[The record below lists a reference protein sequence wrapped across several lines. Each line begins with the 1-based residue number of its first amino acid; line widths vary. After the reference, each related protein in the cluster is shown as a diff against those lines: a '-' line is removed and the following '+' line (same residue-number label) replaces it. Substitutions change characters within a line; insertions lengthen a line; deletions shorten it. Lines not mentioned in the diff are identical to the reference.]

1 MKYFR
6 LFIAAAACLSMASCD
21 DYLDRK
27 PDDKIDEAQV
37 FTRYNKVNQLV
48 SDLYGGAKQA
58 NRPMALFYHFS
69 ASAITDE
76 CEGAIV
82 EQGVTNN
89 FNSGNWSPM
98 GMPANSDHGE
108 YWNGL
113 YERIRRANVIL
124 GGIEKYSTPDNP
136 LQEGDLQKRIGET
149 LFLRAYLHFLVIR
162 MYGEAPYIDRAISPT
177 EDMNFKKESVHALA
191 EKICADADAAYK
203 LLPGKW
209 GNADFGRAD
218 QGACLGLKA
227 MTRWMVATPLWNGG
241 TLPDDIRQFKAEY
254 SYDASR
260 WEAAKT
266 AAKAVMDFQVNGKL
280 RFSIYKKHD
289 NSDFT
294 NDAGEDTGNSKVY
307 HRLWDMYYDMDAFQ
321 NEAIFLMT
329 KDKGDGWQGDVYP
342 PSWGGGSRQ
351 VPVQEQVDEYEY
363 IGADGFGYPVYG
375 EKAKAD
381 GYDDE
386 NPYESVARDPRFHR
400 DVIYHGATFKDKVI
414 NTADGADKIGA
425 SNASTTGY
433 YLHKFFKESWNR
445 DKGFSI
451 SAPPVWRLPEI
462 IYIYCEAVNE
472 TTGPNREIYDLI
484 NDIRERSFMAPMPP
498 AVMTNKELMS
508 EYIKRERRVELFYE
522 NNRVWGC
529 RLYLEP
535 SSEKELSRE
544 AAWKA
549 AGSDNNERA
558 EKFWPYPKTQ
568 RLINGMR
575 PIEDPNGKIEVNGK
589 KYKMKRFCV
598 EERVFLAPRHY
609 LFPLMNSELQR
620 CPTLVQNPGW

>member
-124 GGIEKYSTPDNP
+124 AGIEKYSTPDNP

-241 TLPDDIRQFKAEY
+241 TLPDDVRQFKAEY

-266 AAKAVMDFQVNGKL
+266 AAKAVMDFQVNGKI

-549 AGSDNNERA
+549 VGSDNNERA